1 VHRYR
6 SGRLFSELLFEEGGL
21 IDTMTKSD
29 GKYPNKEDL
38 EPKVKG
44 AANSGELPL
53 ADPSD
58 SNTSDVFRKNTLDKT
73 GENEQ
78 SAFGTNKTDTGYN
91 KPQSVDQS
99 PIEEQNKEDSKFDQE
114 THDKWNKEKPN
125 EDPFKP

>member
-1 VHRYR
+1 MEK
-6 SGRLFSELLFEEGGL
+6 SFSEVPFEEGGL
-21 IDTMTKSD
+21 EDNMTKSD

-44 AANSGELPL
+44 VANSDELPL

-58 SNTSDVFRKNTLDKT
+58 SNTSDVFRKNSLNKT

-78 SAFGTNKTDTGYN
+78 SAFGTYKTDTGYN
-91 KPQSVDQS
+91 KPKSDEQYSVG
-99 PIEEQNKEDSKFDQE
+99 EENKEDSKFDQE
-114 THDKWNKEKPN
+114 THDKWNEEKPN

>member
-1 VHRYR
+1 MGIE
-6 SGRLFSELLFEEGGL
+6 SLFKEGGS

-44 AANSGELPL
+44 VANSDELPL

-78 SAFGTNKTDTGYN
+78 SAYGTYKTDTGYN
-91 KPQSVDQS
+91 KPRSG
-99 PIEEQNKEDSKFDQE
+99 EQYPFGEKHQEDNKFDQE
-114 THDKWNKEKPN
+114 THEKWNKEKPN

>member
-1 VHRYR
+1 MGIE
-6 SGRLFSELLFEEGGL
+6 SLFKEGGSV
-21 IDTMTKSD
+21 DTMTKSD

-44 AANSGELPL
+44 VANSDELPL

-58 SNTSDVFRKNTLDKT
+58 SNTSDVFRKNTLKKT

-78 SAFGTNKTDTGYN
+78 SAYGTYKTDTGYN
-91 KPQSVDQS
+91 KPSMDEQYLF
-99 PIEEQNKEDSKFDQE
+99 EEKNKEDNKFDQE

>member
-1 VHRYR
+1 M
-6 SGRLFSELLFEEGGL
+6 GIETLFEEGGAV
-21 IDTMTKSD
+21 DTMTKSD

-44 AANSGELPL
+44 VANSDELPL

-58 SNTSDVFRKNTLDKT
+58 SNTSDEFRKNALKKT

-78 SAFGTNKTDTGYN
+78 SAYGTYKTDTGYN
-91 KPQSVDQS
+91 KPRADEQS
-99 PIEEQNKEDSKFDQE
+99 PLGEANKEDSKFDHE
-114 THDKWNKEKPN
+114 THEKWNKEKPN

>member
-1 VHRYR
+1 
-6 SGRLFSELLFEEGGL
+6 
-21 IDTMTKSD
+21 MTKSD

-44 AANSGELPL
+44 VAHSDELPL

-58 SNTSDVFRKNTLDKT
+58 SNTSDVFRKNTLKKT

-78 SAFGTNKTDTGYN
+78 SAYGTYKTDTGYN
-91 KPQSVDQS
+91 KPKSDEQS
-99 PIEEQNKEDSKFDQE
+99 PFGEENKEDNNKEDNNFDQE
-114 THDKWNKEKPN
+114 THDKWNQEKPN